1 MTPTVPVLWVSRH
14 PDVRARGYADQGL
27 LEAVLARDVWTPP
40 DALTFEHHE
49 VRGDFPDVDGAL
61 VVIPCRHH
69 ASRPDVAWLRHQ
81 LDRLAWSVVL
91 LCGDEEWAF
100 PWHEI
105 EETATRRVWT
115 MQPIPA
121 HASLSG
127 RLPGGWYPGTHTVM
141 AEEEWAAHER
151 PLDWLFVGQV
161 THARRQECVDAL
173 HTLPIERGLIHET
186 TSYLCGSSYGDQT
199 QGIPQADYFRY
210 MAGTKVAPCPSG
222 PCSVDTARTFEAL
235 EAGAIPVVDLLRPD
249 DAAPFDYWPL
259 VFDGEV
265 PFPKLTDW
273 SEFPAV
279 LAGLLDGWEPKAN
292 RVFGWWQAWKRRL
305 AHRLDDDLRAVA
317 GLAGTVPEERPA
329 IDDLVTVIVTSSPIP
344 SHPST
349 AMIEE
354 TIASIRERL
363 PLAEVLL
370 VVDGVHP
377 EQEHRRADYD
387 AYTRRLLWLA
397 NNRWHNVLP
406 IVLPSWVHQANAT
419 RAALAEVTTPLVLFV
434 EHDTPLLGEIEW
446 APLADLVLSGA
457 ANAVRFH
464 HETTVLDVHEHLM
477 LDPAPSV
484 MPTPHGPA
492 VVRRTSAWWQRP
504 HLAST
509 NFYRGRVMPIFAEDS
524 RTMIEDV
531 LYGMVHSAI
540 VDHGEAGWWDWR
552 VFIYS
557 PPGDSIKRS
566 GHLDGRGD
574 DPKFP
579 MRFRYPGGQSPAGAP
594 WPT

>member
-14 PDVRARGYADQGL
+14 ADVRARGYADQGL
-27 LEAVLARDVWTPP
+27 LEAVLAREVWTPP
-40 DALTFEHHE
+40 EALTFEHHE

-69 ASRPDVAWLRHQ
+69 ASRPDVMWLRHQ

-100 PWHEI
+100 PWEEI
-105 EETATRRVWT
+105 GETPTRRVWT
-115 MQPIPA
+115 MQPVPGHEA
-121 HASLSG
+121 LAG
-127 RLPGGWYPGTHTVM
+127 RLPGGWYPGTHDTI
-141 AEEEWAAHER
+141 APEEQAAADR
-151 PLDWLFVGQV
+151 PLDWLFVGQD
-161 THARRQECVDAL
+161 THERRHEAVAAL
-173 HTLPIERGLIHET
+173 RTLDPDRGLLVT
-186 TSYLCGSSYGDQT
+186 TDGYLCGSSYGDASK
-199 QGIPQADYFRY
+199 GMPQADYFRAL
-210 MAGTKVAPCPSG
+210 AGVKVVPCPSG

-249 DAAPFDYWPL
+249 DAAPFDYWHL
-259 VFDGEV
+259 LFGGDV

-279 LAGLLDGWEPKAN
+279 LAGLLDGWTGKAN
-292 RVFGWWQAWKRRL
+292 RVFGWWQSWKRDL
-305 AHRLDDDLRAVA
+305 SHRLDGDLRDVM
-317 GLAGTVPEERPA
+317 GLTGTVPEERPR

-363 PLAEVLL
+363 PVAEVLV

-387 AYTRRLLWLA
+387 AYTQRLLWLA

-406 IVLPSWVHQANAT
+406 LVLPEWVHQANAT
-419 RAALAEVTTPLVLFV
+419 RAALAKVTTPMILFV

-446 APLADLVLSGA
+446 EPLAHLVLSGA

-477 LDPAPSV
+477 LDPAPSI
-484 MPTPHGPA
+484 MPTPDGPA
-492 VVRRTSAWWQRP
+492 VVRRTAAWWQRP

-509 NFYRGRVMPIFAEDS
+509 NFYRGRVLPIFAEDS

-531 LYGMVHSAI
+531 LYGIVHSAI

-566 GHLDGRGD
+566 GHLDGRAD